1 MLLKSYNFIIVF
13 IYNFEFLM
21 ERFNGVI
28 QCKQLI
34 ENLVDTTFTVELCL
48 LRLHFR
54 YDRRTGYFQVS
65 L

>member
-1 MLLKSYNFIIVF
+1 MG
-13 IYNFEFLM
+13 
-21 ERFNGVI
+21 RFNGVI
-28 QCKQLI
+28 QCKQLV
-34 ENLVDTTFTVELCL
+34 ENLADTTFSVELCL

>member
-1 MLLKSYNFIIVF
+1 MLLKGRNFIIVF

-21 ERFNGVI
+21 GRFNGVT
-28 QCKQLI
+28 QCKQLV
-34 ENLVDTTFTVELCL
+34 ENLADTTFSVELCL